1 VSYFE
6 WLKNLQHVRFGRMEN
21 RYREASQFR
30 MFAAIER
37 ATGRSFTEEDRR
49 SVVKGADELTLVNS
63 GLEETMVG
71 AYREIR
77 EARARNAG
85 LSDLRTAAFLVAIE
99 KVGRSYAELG
109 IFP

>member
-1 VSYFE
+1 
-6 WLKNLQHVRFGRMEN
+6 
-21 RYREASQFR
+21 
-30 MFAAIER
+30 
-37 ATGRSFTEEDRR
+37 
-49 SVVKGADELTLVNS
+49 VVKGADELTLVNS

-77 EARARNAG
+77 EARARHPGMTN
-85 LSDLRTAAFLVAIE
+85 LRTAAFLVAIE